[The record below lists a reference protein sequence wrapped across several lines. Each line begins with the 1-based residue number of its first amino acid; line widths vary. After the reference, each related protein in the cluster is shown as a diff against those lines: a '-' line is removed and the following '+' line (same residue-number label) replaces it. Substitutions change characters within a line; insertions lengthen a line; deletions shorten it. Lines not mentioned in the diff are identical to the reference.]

1 MKGVRFRGDSGNVS
15 LRTRY
20 LTASV
25 TVVAVLVAGAVIAN
39 LYVARVT
46 NQNTN
51 TLQLRNS
58 VAHASDEIR
67 RHVLAAEL
75 SLSHMMVVP
84 EAGREEDIETNFAK
98 AHQLLNNLMSD
109 PTVVDEEVRAA
120 LFLLSG
126 RLEALHDEFAKIIKY
141 RKDPLWVYPILA
153 TLSGPMLGANTE
165 FLTTIETL
173 VEDISDDGIN
183 ESNLDLYQ
191 RLVHIRNLWRR
202 LIMDYRAIMIRY
214 AGLSESEEIP
224 QEQNIENLFPIIRN
238 EIIRLQG
245 INAQRSDALLRD
257 GTGVLLSQ
265 ADKWFEIY
273 RQLKKTRGSA
283 SWRQDVIYFDANI
296 RRTLEKVNGALFGLD
311 MAVGHLSSR
320 NVRAVEL
327 AASQIIISF
336 WVLSLFALLIIIA
349 TYLALE
355 RSVLKPVSR
364 VAQAL
369 FSATGPDVK
378 FLQLPAGE
386 SKEIQYLVQAFGTMH
401 RQVRER
407 QAALEFQALHDPL
420 THLPNRALLKD
431 RIEHSIENAKRSGGK
446 LALLLLDLDRFK
458 DVNDTLGHHIGDKLL
473 KKIAVRIS
481 GLVRATDTVAR
492 LGGDEFAILLELTE
506 TEYAQELGQR
516 IAAELA
522 NVYHVDVHEL
532 YVGASIGIA
541 FYPEDGQDSE
551 TLMRHADVA
560 MYDAKRSNL
569 NLVRYDE
576 DHDEHTQDK
585 LALIADLRSAIETD
599 ELQLYYQPKLAISSN
614 SIVGFEA
621 LLRWHHP
628 RHGMI
633 MPVKTIELAENTGM
647 IGNITTWV
655 LRRALV
661 EYSGLTKGQNNLHV
675 AVNISPKT
683 LVDPD
688 FPQLVWKLLQETN
701 VPPHALVLEIT
712 EGAVTSEHVL
722 GNKMLASLSAMGVGI
737 SLDDF
742 GSGMS
747 SLRHL
752 KMLPVAELKI
762 DMSFVVNMLADT
774 NDETIVKSTIDL
786 GHNMDLRVV
795 AEGVEDL
802 KVFNK
807 LKEMGCD
814 IVQGFFIA
822 PPMTLAEAS
831 ECDDRRLTSKS
842 VTGTQSIAI

>member
-386 SKEIQYLVQAFGTMH
+386 SKEIQYLVQASTGVMY
-401 RQVRER
+401 
-407 QAALEFQALHDPL
+407 
-420 THLPNRALLKD
+420 
-431 RIEHSIENAKRSGGK
+431 RS
-446 LALLLLDLDRFK
+446 
-458 DVNDTLGHHIGDKLL
+458 
-473 KKIAVRIS
+473 
-481 GLVRATDTVAR
+481 
-492 LGGDEFAILLELTE
+492 
-506 TEYAQELGQR
+506 
-516 IAAELA
+516 
-522 NVYHVDVHEL
+522 
-532 YVGASIGIA
+532 
-541 FYPEDGQDSE
+541 
-551 TLMRHADVA
+551 
-560 MYDAKRSNL
+560 
-569 NLVRYDE
+569 
-576 DHDEHTQDK
+576 
-585 LALIADLRSAIETD
+585 
-599 ELQLYYQPKLAISSN
+599 
-614 SIVGFEA
+614 
-621 LLRWHHP
+621 
-628 RHGMI
+628 
-633 MPVKTIELAENTGM
+633 
-647 IGNITTWV
+647 
-655 LRRALV
+655 
-661 EYSGLTKGQNNLHV
+661 
-675 AVNISPKT
+675 
-683 LVDPD
+683 
-688 FPQLVWKLLQETN
+688 
-701 VPPHALVLEIT
+701 
-712 EGAVTSEHVL
+712 
-722 GNKMLASLSAMGVGI
+722 
-737 SLDDF
+737 
-742 GSGMS
+742 
-747 SLRHL
+747 
-752 KMLPVAELKI
+752 
-762 DMSFVVNMLADT
+762 
-774 NDETIVKSTIDL
+774 
-786 GHNMDLRVV
+786 
-795 AEGVEDL
+795 
-802 KVFNK
+802 
-807 LKEMGCD
+807 
-814 IVQGFFIA
+814 
-822 PPMTLAEAS
+822 
-831 ECDDRRLTSKS
+831 
-842 VTGTQSIAI
+842 